1 MNKLSVKVNKF
12 FIPVLMAKLCLAYP
26 LLAAE
31 YTTNDWAAAK
41 AQWQAARVAWTNE
54 MAKAVAAGLIA
65 PRKAKTGAQ
74 APRTYQPGAAA
85 LQAERTPVLSKSQ
98 TSYFNNRRI
107 CVKRDTTTI
116 PGYVITTWHRNG
128 KLDTLAPAVITNQLK
143 QIIGKEQHNPIQEI
157 AEQMRQRAEEW
168 QTLATNATARI
179 ERVTAALDERREEY
193 VEKRDAAVLLTTK
206 AIYQAF
212 IDAIDRIKERLEKAE
227 DD

>member
-1 MNKLSVKVNKF
+1 MNKLSVKVNKL
-12 FIPVLMAKLCLAYP
+12 FIAVLMAKLCLAYP

-31 YTTNDWAAAK
+31 YTTNDWAAAQ
-41 AQWQAARVAWTNE
+41 AQWRAARVAWTNE
-54 MAKAVAAGLIA
+54 MAKAVAAGLIT
-65 PRKAKTGAQ
+65 PRKAKTGN
-74 APRTYQPGAAA
+74 PKRRQPGAAA

-98 TSYFNNRRI
+98 ASYFNNRRI

-128 KLDTLAPAVITNQLK
+128 KLDTLAPAVVTNQLK
-143 QIIGKEQHNPIQEI
+143 QIVGKEQHNPIQEI

-193 VEKRDAAVLLTTK
+193 VEKRDAAVLPTTK
-206 AIYQAF
+206 ALYQAF
-212 IDAIDRIKERLEKAE
+212 IDAIDRIKERLDERNNP
-227 DD
+227 

>member
-1 MNKLSVKVNKF
+1 MKCITYLT
-12 FIPVLMAKLCLAYP
+12 
-26 LLAAE
+26 LLVAVYAVASRAE
-31 YTTNDWAAAK
+31 YTTNDWAAAQ
-41 AQWQAARVAWTNE
+41 AQWKAARVAWTNE
-54 MAKAVAAGLIA
+54 MAKAAAAGLVT
-65 PRKAKTGAQ
+65 PRKAKTGN
-74 APRTYQPGAAA
+74 PKRRQPGAAA

-98 TSYFNNRRI
+98 SAYFNNRRI

-193 VEKRDAAVLLTTK
+193 VEKRDAAVLPTTK

-212 IDAIDRIKERLEKAE
+212 IDAIDRIKERLEE
-227 DD
+227 RTNPQ